1 MNLSNKVEI
10 ITKEIELNESKLAS
24 INAESQKLAHKKE
37 KLNESARKIQGRM
50 YKGEVI
56 DDELKDFC
64 FFHYGTEMKE
74 KFPQVKAFF
83 DEIKK
88 YAGQSLL
95 INYEGNDWTSTQIVD
110 GRMNSG
116 RNERSIELARLLTPA
131 YQVIYPERGLLANA
145 LQKRRFVNNQGWKKY
160 DGKISLSGFLF
171 EFVNMK
177 QSPMADAAK
186 VLLEAL
192 AKSTPVQPHFIPEPE
207 GLRIGIS
214 SPIITDFSQL
224 PIGGSTTYDSEPHV
238 YLIIGD
244 KAVNHYLSQ
253 QKLTVKKVEESA
265 AIIPQI

>member
-1 MNLSNKVEI
+1 MNLSEEVDSI
-10 ITKEIELNESKLAS
+10 AREIELNDSRLTS
-24 INAESQKLAHKKE
+24 MSTGLQKLSHKKE

-50 YKGEVI
+50 YEGEAI

-64 FFHYGTEMKE
+64 FFHYGIEMKE

-83 DEIKK
+83 DKIKE

-95 INYEGNDWTSTQIVD
+95 INYEGCDWTNTQIVD

-116 RNERSIELARLLTPA
+116 RTERSIELARLLTPA
-131 YQVIYPERGLLANA
+131 YQIIYPERELRASA
-145 LQKRRFVNNQGWKKY
+145 LQKRRFVHNQGWKNY

-171 EFVNMK
+171 EFVKMK
-177 QSPMADAAK
+177 QSPMAGASK
-186 VLLEAL
+186 VLLEEL
-192 AKSTPVQPHFIPEPE
+192 AKTSPAQLPFTPEPE

-214 SPIITDFSQL
+214 SPIITYLSQR

-238 YLIIGD
+238 YLILGD

-253 QKLTVKKVEESA
+253 QRLTVKKVEEST
-265 AIIPQI
+265 AIIPEI